1 MTQSNAIVSLSKVC
15 FARGNRLLLQDISLD
30 VTRGSVT
37 SIMGPSGSGKTT
49 LLRLIG
55 GALMPESGSVRVAGQ
70 EVPHLSR
77 SELYKLRRD
86 MGFLF
91 QSGALFTNHT
101 VFDNVAFPIREH
113 TNHPESLVRDLVLL
127 KLQAVGLRGA
137 AQMMPS
143 ELSGGMSRRVAMARA
158 IALEPNVVL
167 YDEPFAGQDP
177 ITTGVLLKLIRQLN
191 DALGLTSIIVSHD
204 VAQTAKISD
213 QLYVIS
219 QGKVIASGAPQALL
233 SSHQED
239 LRQFLHGLPDGSIPF
254 HFPALEMRE
263 ELLS

>member
-1 MTQSNAIVSLSKVC
+1 MPPNNAIVRLNKVC
-15 FARGNRLLLQDISLD
+15 FYRGNRLLLDDISLD
-30 VTRGSVT
+30 IARGSVT
-37 SIMGPSGSGKTT
+37 AIMGPSGSGKTT
-49 LLRLIG
+49 MLRLMG
-55 GALMPESGSVRVAGQ
+55 GVLVPHSGSVRVAGM
-70 EVPHLSR
+70 EVPNLSR
-77 SELYKLRRD
+77 GQLYTLRRN

-137 AQMMPS
+137 ANMMPA

-158 IALEPNVVL
+158 IALEPDLVL

-177 ITTGVLLKLIRQLN
+177 ITTGVLLKLIRELN
-191 DALGLTSIIVSHD
+191 DALGLTSVIVSHD

-213 QLYVIS
+213 HLYVMS
-219 QGKVIASGAPQALL
+219 QGKIIASGAPQSLL
-233 SSHQED
+233 ASKQEN